1 MTDELKEQLKLCV
14 RGRAAEIEEDINKV
28 VQKRD
33 SSPKFSGTTKRRGR
47 KSKAEMEAL
56 RQMQERIVA
65 GEDIAKDLMQAAEDE
80 EIEEEDDS
88 DLIDEE

>member
-1 MTDELKEQLKLCV
+1 
-14 RGRAAEIEEDINKV
+14 
-28 VQKRD
+28 
-33 SSPKFSGTTKRRGR
+33 
-47 KSKAEMEAL
+47 MEAL

-65 GEDIAKDLMQAAEDE
+65 GEDIAKDLMESADEE